1 MKEIFSNHSISIYL
15 ENIGPLETNVGFIV
29 DRVSQQVAVIDA
41 PPGIWDLLQTHP
53 LLCQWTPA
61 HLLITHGHW
70 DHMTDAFH
78 FAEHHIPLW
87 AGEADAFCLQ
97 HPEIMTAFGIDMHD
111 ISPCAADRFM
121 EDGKVYE
128 IFPSPSL
135 ALQAFHVPGHSPG
148 SFAYYFP
155 SASLAFVGDTLFAGG
170 VGRSDLPGGQKS
182 LLFQSIRQKLY
193 TLPQQTIIIPGHGPL
208 TSIAREKQ
216 SNPYVGP
223 ISIPHRES

>member
-1 MKEIFSNHSISIYL
+1 MKEVFSNHHISIYL
-15 ENIGPLETNVGFIV
+15 KNIGPLETNVGLIV
-29 DRVSQQVAVIDA
+29 NTASQQVAVIDA
-41 PPGIWDLLQTHP
+41 PPGTWDFIQSYVAP
-53 LLCQWTPA
+53 KSWTIS

-78 FAEHHIPLW
+78 FAEQHIPLW

-97 HPEIMTAFGIDMHD
+97 HPEIMTAFGLD
-111 ISPCAADRFM
+111 IGNTSPCNIDRYP
-121 EDGKVYE
+121 EDGHSYE
-128 IFPSPSL
+128 LFPAFSF
-135 ALQAFHVPGHSPG
+135 QTFHVPGHSPG

-193 TLPQQTIIIPGHGPL
+193 TLPEETTIIPGHGPL
-208 TSIAREKQ
+208 TSISREKQ
-216 SNPYVGP
+216 NNPYVGP
-223 ISIPHRES
+223 AATRPS